1 MVNLSFKKWY
11 NKKGE
16 VMTIVYGG
24 SFNPPTLAHL
34 NIIKKLLD
42 NFRESKILLLPVG
55 DDYQKKELVKFID
68 RYHMLK
74 LLVSNLNRVEIL
86 DNESKRSYKG
96 TLYSLNEI
104 KKHDNDLYFVMG
116 ADQLIDFKSWIEY
129 EKLLKEYPF
138 IIMNRKNSLS
148 IKETEELFKDY
159 EHHFVFID
167 FEYDISSSTI
177 RGNIELNKEFL
188 TDEIYRYIIEN
199 NLYKETKNV

>member
-1 MVNLSFKKWY
+1 
-11 NKKGE
+11 
-16 VMTIVYGG
+16 MTIIYGG

-42 NFRESKILLLPVG
+42 NFKESKLLLLPVG
-55 DDYQKKELVKFID
+55 DDYQKKDLSSFDD
-68 RYHMLK
+68 RYKMLK
-74 LLVSNLNRVEIL
+74 LLVKDLKKVEIL

-104 KKHDNDLYFVMG
+104 KKQYNDDLYFVMG

-148 IKETEELFKDY
+148 VKETEELFKDY
-159 EHHFVFID
+159 EHHFYYLEFD
-167 FEYDISSSTI
+167 YDISSSRI
-177 RGNIELNKEFL
+177 RKDIEKNKKYL
-188 TDEIYRYIIEN
+188 SDEIYRYIIEN
-199 NLYKETKNV
+199 NLYKETSNV

>member
-1 MVNLSFKKWY
+1 
-11 NKKGE
+11 
-16 VMTIVYGG
+16 MTIVYGG

-104 KKHDNDLYFVMG
+104 KKHYNDLYFVMG

-159 EHHFVFID
+159 EHQFIYID

-177 RGNIELNKEFL
+177 REDIELNKEFL

-199 NLYKETKNV
+199 NLYKETNNV

>member
-1 MVNLSFKKWY
+1 
-11 NKKGE
+11 
-16 VMTIVYGG
+16 MTIVYGG